1 MLKSSRR
8 ELFGLLATAATAV
21 AAPKTRIPVGG
32 HPWQYAKFRPNYDI
46 NGILDQIFAD
56 FRYAGMD
63 GIELI
68 YTVIQ
73 KPEAVDQVAA
83 LSRKNKLPIIG
94 MSYQADMWDRSKHNA
109 IIDEVSVL
117 LPRLQKL
124 GGRTMGTGVGTPNR
138 KKTAAEFDAQADV
151 LRELIPLCRKHGVV
165 LNLHNH
171 TYEVKDGEYDLNGT
185 LSRIPDAPLGPDLGW
200 LAEAGIDPV
209 DFIRRR
215 GKQIVFAHLRD
226 RKADG
231 KFAEVMGEGVVDYA
245 GVARELRAVHF
256 TGTLVIE
263 LTSSTGKLPERPLRE
278 CFKLSRDYVRRV
290 MGW

>member
-8 ELFGLLATAATAV
+8 ELFGWLATVAV
-21 AAPKTRIPVGG
+21 ATPKTKIPVGG
-32 HPWQYAKFRPNYDI
+32 HPWLYAKFRPNYDI
-46 NGILDQIFAD
+46 TAILEDIFSD

-73 KPEAVDQVAA
+73 KPETVERVAA
-83 LSRKNKLPIIG
+83 LSSKYKLPIIG

-109 IIDEVSVL
+109 ILDEVNLL
-117 LPRLQKL
+117 LPRLAKL
-124 GGRTMGTGVGTPNR
+124 GGHTMGTGVGTPNR
-138 KKTAAEFDAQADV
+138 KKTAAELDAQADV
-151 LRELIPLCRKHGVV
+151 LRKLIPLCGKHGVA

-185 LSRIPDAPLGPDLGW
+185 LSRIPGAPLGPDLGW
-200 LAEAGIDPV
+200 LAETGIDPV
-209 DFIRRR
+209 EFLRRR
-215 GKQIVFAHLRD
+215 GKTVVFAHLRD

-231 KFAEVMGEGVVDYA
+231 NWAEAMGEGVVDYA
-245 GVARELRAVHF
+245 GVARELRAANF
-256 TGTLVIE
+256 KGTLVIE
-263 LTSSTGKLPERPLRE
+263 LTSSTGRLPERPLRD

>member
-8 ELFGLLATAATAV
+8 ELFGLLATAAV
-21 AAPKTRIPVGG
+21 AAPKTKIPVGG
-32 HPWQYAKFRPNYDI
+32 HPWLYAKFRPNYDI
-46 NGILDQIFAD
+46 TAILEDIFAD

-73 KPEAVDQVAA
+73 KPETVERVAA
-83 LSRKNKLPIIG
+83 LSSKHKLPIIG

-109 IIDEVSVL
+109 ILDEVNLL
-117 LPRLQKL
+117 LPRLAKL

-138 KKTAAEFDAQADV
+138 KKTAAELDAQAEV
-151 LRELIPLCRKHGVV
+151 LRKLIPMCRKHGVV

-200 LAEAGIDPV
+200 LAETGINPV
-209 DFIRRR
+209 DFLRRR
-215 GKQIVFAHLRD
+215 GKAVVFAHLRD

-231 KFAEVMGEGVVDYA
+231 NWADVMGEGVVDYA
-245 GVARELRAVHF
+245 GVARELRAANF
-256 TGTLVIE
+256 KGTLVIE
-263 LTSSTGKLPERPLRE
+263 MTSSTGKLPERPLRD

>member
-1 MLKSSRR
+1 MPKSSRR

-32 HPWQYAKFRPNYDI
+32 HPWLYAKFRPNYDI

-83 LSRKNKLPIIG
+83 LSSKNKLPIIG

-117 LPRLQKL
+117 LPRLQRL
-124 GGRTMGTGVGTPNR
+124 GGHTMGTGVGTPNR

-151 LRELIPLCRKHGVV
+151 LRKLIPLCRKHGVV

-256 TGTLVIE
+256 KGTLVIE

>member
-8 ELFGLLATAATAV
+8 EWFGWLASTAV
-21 AAPKTRIPVGG
+21 AAPKTKIPVGG
-32 HPWQYAKFRPNYDI
+32 HPWLYAKFRPNYDI
-46 NGILDQIFAD
+46 TAILEDIFSD

-73 KPEAVDQVAA
+73 KPETVERVAA
-83 LSRKNKLPIIG
+83 LSSKYKLPIIG

-109 IIDEVSVL
+109 ILDEVSLL
-117 LPRLQKL
+117 LPRLAKL
-124 GGRTMGTGVGTPNR
+124 GGHTMGTGVGTPNR
-138 KKTAAEFDAQADV
+138 KKSAAELDAQAEV
-151 LRELIPLCRKHGVV
+151 LRKLMPLCRKHGVV

-209 DFIRRR
+209 DFLRRR
-215 GKQIVFAHLRD
+215 GKTVVFAHLRD

-231 KFAEVMGEGVVDYA
+231 NWADVMGEGVIDYA
-245 GVARELRAVHF
+245 GVARVLRAANF
-256 TGTLVIE
+256 KGTLVIE
-263 LTSSTGKLPERPLRE
+263 LTSSTGRLPERPLRD
-278 CFKLSRDYVRRV
+278 CFKLSREYVRRV

>member
-8 ELFGLLATAATAV
+8 ELFGWLATAAV
-21 AAPKTRIPVGG
+21 ASPKTKIPVGG
-32 HPWQYAKFRPNYDI
+32 HPWLYAKFRPNYDI
-46 NGILDQIFAD
+46 TAILEDIFSD

-73 KPEAVDQVAA
+73 KQETVERVAA
-83 LSRKNKLPIIG
+83 LSSKYKLPVIG

-109 IIDEVSVL
+109 ILDEVNLL
-117 LPRLQKL
+117 LPRLAKL
-124 GGRTMGTGVGTPNR
+124 GGHTMGTGVGTPNR
-138 KKTAAEFDAQADV
+138 KKTAAELDAQADV
-151 LRELIPLCRKHGVV
+151 LRKLMALSRAHGVV

-185 LSRIPDAPLGPDLGW
+185 LSRLPDAPLGPDLGW
-200 LAEAGIDPV
+200 LSEAGIDPV
-209 DFIRRR
+209 DFLRRR
-215 GKQIVFAHLRD
+215 GKTVVFAHLRD

-231 KFAEVMGEGVVDYA
+231 NWAEVMGEGVLDYA
-245 GVARELRAVHF
+245 GVARALRAADF
-256 TGTLVIE
+256 KGTLVIE
-263 LTSSTGKLPERPLRE
+263 LTSSTGRMPERALRD

>member
-8 ELFGLLATAATAV
+8 ELFGMLATATV
-21 AAPKTRIPVGG
+21 AAPKTKVPVGG
-32 HPWQYAKFRPNYDI
+32 HPWLYAKFRPNYDI

-56 FRYAGMD
+56 FQYAGMD

-73 KPEAVDQVAA
+73 KPETVEQVAS
-83 LSRKNKLPIIG
+83 LSGKHKLPIIG
-94 MSYQADMWDRSKHNA
+94 MSYQADMWDRSKHTA
-109 IIDEVSVL
+109 ILDEVGLL

-138 KKTAAEFDAQADV
+138 KKTAGELDAQADI
-151 LRELIPLCRKHGVV
+151 LRKLIPLCRKHGVV

-209 DFIRRR
+209 DFVRRR
-215 GKQIVFAHLRD
+215 GKTMVFAHLRD

-231 KFAEVMGEGVVDYA
+231 NWAEAMGEGVVDYS
-245 GVARELRAVHF
+245 GVARELRAANF
-256 TGTLVIE
+256 KGTLVIE

-278 CFKLSRDYVRRV
+278 CFKLSRDYVHRV

>member
-8 ELFGLLATAATAV
+8 ELFGWLATVAV
-21 AAPKTRIPVGG
+21 ATPKTKIAVGG
-32 HPWQYAKFRPNYDI
+32 HPWLYAKFRPNYDI
-46 NGILDQIFAD
+46 TAILDDIFSD

-73 KPEAVDQVAA
+73 KPETVERVAA
-83 LSRKNKLPIIG
+83 LSSKYKLPIIG

-109 IIDEVSVL
+109 ILDEVSLL
-117 LPRLQKL
+117 LPRLAKL
-124 GGRTMGTGVGTPNR
+124 GGHTMGTGVGTPNR
-138 KKTAAEFDAQADV
+138 KKTAAELDAQADV
-151 LRELIPLCRKHGVV
+151 LRKLIPLCGKHGVA

-185 LSRIPDAPLGPDLGW
+185 LSRIPGAPLGPDLGW
-200 LAEAGIDPV
+200 LAETGIDPV
-209 DFIRRR
+209 EFLRRR
-215 GKQIVFAHLRD
+215 GKTVVFAHLRD

-231 KFAEVMGEGVVDYA
+231 NWAEAMGEGVVDYA
-245 GVARELRAVHF
+245 GVARELRAANF
-256 TGTLVIE
+256 KGTLVIE
-263 LTSSTGKLPERPLRE
+263 LTSSTGRLPERPLRD

>member
-1 MLKSSRR
+1 MPKSTRR
-8 ELFGLLATAATAV
+8 ELFGLLTTAATAM
-21 AAPKTRIPVGG
+21 AAPKTKVPVGG
-32 HPWQYAKFRPNYDI
+32 HPWLYAKFRPNYDI

-56 FRYAGMD
+56 FRYAGLD

-68 YTVIQ
+68 HTVALKQ
-73 KPEAVDQVAA
+73 EAVDQAA
-83 LSRKNKLPIIG
+83 ELSRKYKLPIIG
-94 MSYQADMWDRSKHNA
+94 MSYQADMWDRAKHNA
-109 IIDEVSVL
+109 IVDEVSLL

-138 KKTAAEFDAQADV
+138 KKTAAELDSQADL
-151 LRELIPLCRKHGVV
+151 LRKLIALCRKHGIV

-185 LSRIPDAPLGPDLGW
+185 LSRIPGAPLGPDLGW
-200 LAEAGIDPV
+200 LAETGIDPV
-209 DFIRRR
+209 DFVRRW

-231 KFAEVMGEGVVDYA
+231 NWAEAMGEGVVDYA
-245 GVARELRAVHF
+245 GVARELRAAGF
-256 TGTLVIE
+256 NGPLVIE

>member
-1 MLKSSRR
+1 MPKSSRR

-21 AAPKTRIPVGG
+21 AAPKTKIPVGG
-32 HPWQYAKFRPNYDI
+32 HPWLYAKFRPNYDI
-46 NGILDQIFAD
+46 DGILDQIFAD

-73 KPEAVDQVAA
+73 KPETVDQVAA
-83 LSRKNKLPIIG
+83 LSSKNKLPIIG

-109 IIDEVSVL
+109 IVDEVSVL

-138 KKTAAEFDAQADV
+138 KKTAEEFDAQADV
-151 LRELIPLCRKHGVV
+151 LRKLIPLCRKHGVV

-215 GKQIVFAHLRD
+215 GRQIVFAHLRD

-245 GVARELRAVHF
+245 GVARELRTANF
-256 TGTLVIE
+256 KGTLVIE
-263 LTSSTGKLPERPLRE
+263 LTSSTGRLPERPLRE

>member
-1 MLKSSRR
+1 
-8 ELFGLLATAATAV
+8 LFGLLATAAV
-21 AAPKTRIPVGG
+21 ATPKTRIPVGG
-32 HPWQYAKFRPNYDI
+32 HPWLYAKFRPNYDI
-46 NGILDQIFAD
+46 TAILDDIFSD

-68 YTVIQ
+68 YTVIE
-73 KPEAVDQVAA
+73 KPENAERVAA
-83 LSRKNKLPIIG
+83 LSSKYKLPVMG

-109 IIDEVSVL
+109 ILDEVSVL
-117 LPRLQKL
+117 LPRLAKL

-138 KKTAAEFDAQADV
+138 KKTAAELDAQAEV
-151 LRELIPLCRKHGVV
+151 LRKLIPMCRKHGVV

-209 DFIRRR
+209 DFLRRR
-215 GKQIVFAHLRD
+215 SKAVVFAHLRD

-231 KFAEVMGEGVVDYA
+231 NWAEVMGEGVVDYA
-245 GVARELRAVHF
+245 GVARELRAANF
-256 TGTLVIE
+256 KGTLVIE
-263 LTSSTGKLPERPLRE
+263 MTSSTGKLPERPLRD

>member
-1 MLKSSRR
+1 MLNTSRR
-8 ELFGLLATAATAV
+8 ELFGWLASVAV
-21 AAPKTRIPVGG
+21 ANPKTKIPVGG
-32 HPWQYAKFRPNYDI
+32 HPWLYAKFRPNYDI

-56 FRYAGMD
+56 FQYAGMD

-73 KPEAVDQVAA
+73 KPETVEQVAA
-83 LSRKNKLPIIG
+83 LSSKHKLPIIG
-94 MSYQADMWDRSKHNA
+94 MSYQADMWDRSKHSA
-109 IIDEVSVL
+109 ILDEVSLL

-151 LRELIPLCRKHGVV
+151 LRKLIPLCRKHGVV

-171 TYEVKDGEYDLNGT
+171 TYEVKDREYDLNGT

-209 DFIRRR
+209 DFVRRR
-215 GKQIVFAHLRD
+215 AKTMVFAHLRD

-231 KFAEVMGEGVVDYA
+231 NWAEAMGEGVVDYA
-245 GVARELRAVHF
+245 GVARELRAANF
-256 TGTLVIE
+256 KGTLVIE